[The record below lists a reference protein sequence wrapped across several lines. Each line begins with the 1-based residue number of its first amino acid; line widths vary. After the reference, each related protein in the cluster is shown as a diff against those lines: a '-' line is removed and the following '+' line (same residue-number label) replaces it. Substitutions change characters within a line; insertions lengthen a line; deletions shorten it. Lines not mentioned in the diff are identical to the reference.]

1 MFSFIRDLRG
11 KMTLTYTLVT
21 VLALMALEVLIL
33 ASLLFFFSLNRGDE
47 RAYLGDVL
55 ITLYPRAS
63 RFLQP
68 GQQDMP
74 GLQNWLDEVAAQG
87 YASQAPM
94 DIFDSPAA
102 PLARGEPLL
111 VLSPELT
118 VLAQSPR
125 EPGSLVGRRYTP
137 PDDDGA
143 RILQMALQGSRDS
156 LALAAG
162 TRGTGYRMAV
172 PVFQEGAGTPVV
184 GVILVSVE
192 PVPPMPDS
200 TWPIALAWV
209 LATGLV
215 LLMAV
220 APFGTLFGFVMSRG
234 LTRRLSALTRA
245 ADAWSE
251 GNFQTVPTDRA
262 HDEIGVLAVRMRNM
276 AERIQALL
284 HTQQEL
290 AALEERS
297 RLARDLHDTVKQ
309 QNFATLMQIRAA
321 RNLIESDPQAA
332 GQHLVEAEE
341 LVRTSQQE
349 LGLMISELRPAALEG
364 QGLSSALRAYL
375 AQWSEHTRIP
385 AELQVSNERSLPLA
399 LEQAFYRV
407 AQEALSNTARHSR
420 ASAASLRLEWTAG
433 QVALEIK
440 DNGIGFNPADPQQ
453 RGFGLESMRSRL
465 SELGGSLEIQS
476 APGQGTRVR
485 AEAPLPE

>member
-1 MFSFIRDLRG
+1 MFSFFRGLRG

-21 VLALMALEVLIL
+21 VLALMALELLIL
-33 ASLLFFFSLNRGDE
+33 ATLLFFLTLNRGDE
-47 RAYLGDVL
+47 HAYLGDVL
-55 ITLYPRAS
+55 TTLYPRAS
-63 RFLQP
+63 KYLQP
-68 GQQDMP
+68 GQEDLP
-74 GLQNWLDEVAAQG
+74 GLQNWLDEVAEQG
-87 YASQAPM
+87 YASLAQS

-102 PLARGEPLL
+102 PLTEGEPLL
-111 VLSPELT
+111 VLSPERT

-125 EPGSLVGRRYTP
+125 EPSSLVGRRYTP
-137 PDDDGA
+137 PDDANA
-143 RILQMALQGSRDS
+143 RILDMAQQGNRDPI
-156 LALAAG
+156 AL
-162 TRGTGYRMAV
+162 TTGNSVNGYHMAV
-172 PVFQEGAGTPVV
+172 PVFEDSADTPVV
-184 GVILVSVE
+184 GIILASVD
-192 PVPPMPDS
+192 PVPPMPGS
-200 TWPIALAWV
+200 TWSVLLGWV
-209 LATGLV
+209 LATGVV

-245 ADAWSE
+245 ADTWSE
-251 GNFQTVPTDRA
+251 GNFRTVPTDNAR
-262 HDEIGVLAVRMRNM
+262 DEIGVLAVRMRHM

-321 RNLIESDPQAA
+321 RNLIASDPQAA
-332 GQHLVEAEE
+332 AQHLVEAEG
-341 LVRTSQQE
+341 LLRTSQDE

-385 AELQVSNERSLPLA
+385 AELKVSNERSLPLA
-399 LEQAFYRV
+399 LEQALYRV

-420 ASAASLRLEWTAG
+420 ASAASLQLEWSAG

-440 DNGIGFNPADPQQ
+440 DNGVGFDAADPQQ
-453 RGFGLESMRSRL
+453 RGFGLESMGSRL
-465 SELGGSLEIQS
+465 SELGGRLEIQS
-476 APGQGTRVR
+476 TPGQGTRVR
-485 AEAPLPE
+485 AEAPLPV

>member
-1 MFSFIRDLRG
+1 MFSFFRGLRG
-11 KMTLTYTLVT
+11 KLTLTYTLVT
-21 VLALMALEVLIL
+21 VLALMALELLIL

-63 RFLQP
+63 QFLQP
-68 GQQDMP
+68 GQQDLP
-74 GLQNWLDEVAAQG
+74 GLQNWLDEVAEQG

-102 PLARGEPLL
+102 ALTEGEPLL
-111 VLSPELT
+111 VLSPEFS

-125 EPGSLVGRRYTP
+125 APSSLVGRRYTP
-137 PDDDGA
+137 PDEDSE
-143 RILQMALQGSRDS
+143 RILQMALEGSRDS
-156 LALAAG
+156 LSLSTGSSA
-162 TRGTGYRMAV
+162 TGYRMAV
-172 PVFQEGAGTPVV
+172 PVFQDGAGTPVV
-184 GVILVSVE
+184 GIILVSVE
-192 PVPPMPDS
+192 PVPPMPGS
-200 TWPIALAWV
+200 TWSVLLAWV
-209 LATGLV
+209 LATGVV
-215 LLMAV
+215 LLVAV

-262 HDEIGVLAVRMRNM
+262 RDEIGVLAVRMRNM

-321 RNLIESDPQAA
+321 RNLLESDPQAA
-332 GQHLVEAEE
+332 AQHLVDAEE

-375 AQWSEHTRIP
+375 AQWSEHTRIL